1 MKTAR
6 LPVEPDET
14 PLLPVLQQYRALCEE
29 TLDLYLREHQA
40 LHQGGEYQPF
50 QFYRHRKDLLP
61 RLEAALTELRRW
73 RGLHRSGAT
82 RPRAPST
89 ELRRITD
96 QVQTMLMRILQLDR
110 ENQQALLR
118 RGLLPARHLPPA
130 AAQQPHF
137 VADLYR
143 RHSPA

>member
-1 MKTAR
+1 MKTAFAAI
-6 LPVEPDET
+6 EPEDT

-29 TLDLYLREHQA
+29 TLELYLREHQA
-40 LHQGGEYQPF
+40 LHQGGDYQPF
-50 QFYRHRKDLLP
+50 PFYQRRKDLLP

-82 RPRAPST
+82 RTRAPST

-118 RGLLPARHLPPA
+118 RGLLPAQHLPPA
-130 AAQQPHF
+130 AAQHPHY
-137 VADLYR
+137 VANLYR